1 MATGGQES
9 DISSDLLDV
18 SELNSELAEFEIA
31 TDLETSENSVEWEE
45 LKAQQEFEELEADSS
60 NESGF
65 SGFILP
71 SQKHLSK
78 TKSESQVTRSA
89 PTSPASIRV

>member
-18 SELNSELAEFEIA
+18 SELNSELAEFESA

-45 LKAQQEFEELEADSS
+45 LKAQQEFEE
-60 NESGF
+60 
-65 SGFILP
+65 
-71 SQKHLSK
+71 
-78 TKSESQVTRSA
+78 
-89 PTSPASIRV
+89 